1 MTAEYLNSKLEIVKL
16 ENVKFYNDKNQYVIF
31 NGYSLSVKGLGL
43 LRFKDSCNKQDNEFK
58 TPYYPAG
65 GIKALKSIIKGGGFL
80 DYNTLEFNK
89 LKTI

>member
-1 MTAEYLNSKLEIVKL
+1 MNTSTLNSQLEIVKL
-16 ENVKFYNDKNQYVIF
+16 ENVKFYNNKNQYVVF

-43 LRFKDSCNKQDNEFK
+43 LRFKDSCNEQENEFN

-65 GIKALKSIIKGGGFL
+65 GVKALKSILKGGGFL
-80 DYNTLEFNK
+80 EYTDLEFNN